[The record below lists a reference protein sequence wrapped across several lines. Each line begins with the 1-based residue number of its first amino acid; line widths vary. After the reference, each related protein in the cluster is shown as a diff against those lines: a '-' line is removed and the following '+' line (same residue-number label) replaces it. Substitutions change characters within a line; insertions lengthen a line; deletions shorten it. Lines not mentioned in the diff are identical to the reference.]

1 MLMMFVKNK
10 SLIAT
15 YQSHI
20 LPPIKPEH
28 NITGQVVCWQTLVRG
43 TVDKHI
49 ETFIKE
55 SYGREYHSSE
65 VLHQMF
71 NCRML
76 LYCGGTKMNLREEIS
91 LVRSARSDVPLSN
104 VAILWR
110 NKDEHNKY
118 RSSVDTHFTECL
130 QCDDTSQ
137 NNC

>member
-1 MLMMFVKNK
+1 MMLMMFVKNK

-76 LYCGGTKMNLREEIS
+76 LYCGGTKMNITNTEAVWTPILQ
-91 LVRSARSDVPLSN
+91 N
-104 VAILWR
+104 VF
-110 NKDEHNKY
+110 N
-118 RSSVDTHFTECL
+118 VTTHHRTIV
-130 QCDDTSQ
+130 
-137 NNC
+137 